1 MRERLIDFVGRM
13 IVKWLIAEIIF
24 SIIVTVALIIFLIL
38 YFADVI

>member
-13 IVKWLIAEIIF
+13 IIKWLIAEIIF
-24 SIIVTVALIIFLIL
+24 GIIVTVALIIVLIL